1 MKPTPRLNRIYVGD
15 AEHVLGTWPAGFVDM
30 CLTSPPYF
38 QMRDYGHAAQIGLE
52 RTPEQYVRRILGV
65 LREVRRVLKP
75 DGSLYLNLG
84 DTYRKKSLVGIPWRV
99 ARALAGRGWYLR
111 NAIVWHKPHG
121 MPSAIKDRL
130 TTRYELVFHFTRSR
144 RYYFDLDAIRVPHQS
159 SGGRQGMP
167 EVMRRGV
174 QGLAHRPGRPVAGGF
189 RPDPH
194 GKNPGDVWSIG
205 PETRPKRFIAPVGL
219 TDHFA
224 PFPEALCERP
234 ILAGS
239 PVGGIVLD
247 PFIGSGTTALVA
259 RRLRRRF
266 LGIDLVE
273 EYVAL
278 ARGRLR
284 GDRSHRSFS
293 PSSDRRTRKTRKPTR
308 KASDA
313 ALSFSDETGEAA

>member
-1 MKPTPRLNRIYVGD
+1 
-15 AEHVLGTWPAGFVDM
+15 
-30 CLTSPPYF
+30 
-38 QMRDYGHAAQIGLE
+38 
-52 RTPEQYVRRILGV
+52 
-65 LREVRRVLKP
+65 
-75 DGSLYLNLG
+75 
-84 DTYRKKSLVGIPWRV
+84 
-99 ARALAGRGWYLR
+99 
-111 NAIVWHKPHG
+111 
-121 MPSAIKDRL
+121 
-130 TTRYELVFHFTRSR
+130 
-144 RYYFDLDAIRVPHQS
+144 
-159 SGGRQGMP
+159 
-167 EVMRRGV
+167 
-174 QGLAHRPGRPVAGGF
+174 
-189 RPDPH
+189 
-194 GKNPGDVWSIG
+194 
-205 PETRPKRFIAPVGL
+205 
-219 TDHFA
+219 
-224 PFPEALCERP
+224 LCERP